1 MDKEGASAG
10 KLSWG
15 TRIAYGCGDTSCNVV
30 WGAVSTILTL
40 FYTDYV
46 GISPA
51 IVGLVML
58 LSRVFDG
65 VSDLIMG
72 FVVERTNSR
81 WGKSRPWILWSSL
94 PFAISIVLLFTVPQ
108 TNETLQ
114 FLYLFVTYNFC
125 TTVCYTAINLPYGSL
140 STMMTRVSYEQG
152 MLCIVR
158 MAMSPFGK
166 ILAVSFTLPLVHMM
180 GNDQMAWVK
189 TMSIWAV
196 VALILLLIC
205 FWKCEEKV
213 DVRAKIKN
221 PIKVPIK
228 KGLRALLTNKYF
240 YIALSF
246 WAMQNVI
253 ACVSGT
259 MLPYYCKYIFH
270 DDKLFGILFMV
281 ETLLMIAVTLFI
293 CPILLKK
300 YGKRN
305 MSLAGAVIALI
316 GHVIYCLNP
325 LDFNWVLMSC
335 VIRGIGL
342 APLNSVIFAF
352 LGDVVEYGQ
361 WKSHIRSESLVFAG
375 GSFGAK
381 IGSGIATAIMTGLL
395 QFVGYVSSD
404 TGSAVQPQNVID
416 MIVNVYMYGIL
427 IVWVI
432 VIIGLWMYKLDKI
445 YPKIMKDLVEREAK
459 GEL

>member
-228 KGLRALLTNKYF
+228 KGLKALLTNKYF

-293 CPILLKK
+293 CPILVNLSHLK
-300 YGKRN
+300 
-305 MSLAGAVIALI
+305 
-316 GHVIYCLNP
+316 
-325 LDFNWVLMSC
+325 
-335 VIRGIGL
+335 
-342 APLNSVIFAF
+342 
-352 LGDVVEYGQ
+352 
-361 WKSHIRSESLVFAG
+361 
-375 GSFGAK
+375 
-381 IGSGIATAIMTGLL
+381 LL
-395 QFVGYVSSD
+395 CNF
-404 TGSAVQPQNVID
+404 
-416 MIVNVYMYGIL
+416 
-427 IVWVI
+427 
-432 VIIGLWMYKLDKI
+432 
-445 YPKIMKDLVEREAK
+445 
-459 GEL
+459 

>member
-125 TTVCYTAINLPYGSL
+125 TTICYTAINLPYGSL

-189 TMSIWAV
+189 TMSIWAI

-228 KGLRALLTNKYF
+228 KGLKALLTNKYF

-316 GHVIYCLNP
+316 GHIIYCLNP

>member
-125 TTVCYTAINLPYGSL
+125 TTICYTAINLPYGSL

-316 GHVIYCLNP
+316 GHIIYCLNP